1 VHDFG
6 GTGVQKQILEFHKQ
20 GTSYPLAGRD
30 DIVRLVPSL
39 RSRYPSYAAFGASR
53 VEDVFPAAELQR
65 ATTLTARQLASAVA
79 LAGADGRFSLRPL
92 PVEAQLAPVY
102 AALADDV
109 DGDGRTDLLLGGNQH
124 GVPPMLGRYD
134 ASYGLLLRGL
144 GDGRFA
150 PLDMAESGVALD
162 GEVRDMKYVRQARG
176 GRLVVVARNGDSLR
190 FLRSPGAG
198 STQP

>member
-6 GTGVQKQILEFHKQ
+6 ETGVQKQVLELDRH

-39 RSRYPSYAAFGASR
+39 RSRYPSYASFAASR
-53 VEDVFPAAELQR
+53 VADVFPAAELQR
-65 ATTLTARQLASAVA
+65 ATVRTARLLASAVA
-79 LAGADGRFSLRPL
+79 LAGADGSFSLRPL
-92 PVEAQLAPVY
+92 PAEAQFAPVY

-109 DGDGRTDLLLGGNQH
+109 DGDGTTDLLLGGNQH

-150 PLDMAESGVALD
+150 PVEMGASGVAIT
-162 GEVRDMKYVRQARG
+162 GQVRDMKYVRHARG
-176 GRLVVVARNGDSLR
+176 GRLVVVARNDDRLLVLR
-190 FLRSPGAG
+190 PPRAESV
-198 STQP
+198 QP